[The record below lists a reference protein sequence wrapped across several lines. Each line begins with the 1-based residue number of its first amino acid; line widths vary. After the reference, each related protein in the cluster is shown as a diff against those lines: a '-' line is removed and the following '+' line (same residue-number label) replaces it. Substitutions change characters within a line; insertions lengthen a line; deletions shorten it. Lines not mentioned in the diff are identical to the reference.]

1 MKLLTLF
8 QKRFR
13 AYDGKATSSLE
24 GKTTSQHQLYENYP
38 ISEHKD
44 GYKRSNDPYSHDN
57 CSQIWKDIVEIN
69 FSDEVEEIIIAK
81 DFTYKIATNE
91 PEATIFL
98 IVYLY
103 QGLRKIA
110 RYGAIKR
117 KIKANG
123 VGKFSED
130 NEELHFIDTFL
141 EKYKEV

>member
-1 MKLLTLF
+1 MTERQL
-8 QKRFR
+8 
-13 AYDGKATSSLE
+13 ATYSLIKKNSLE
-24 GKTTSQHQLYENYP
+24 GKITSQRQLFENYP

-44 GYKRSNDPYSHDN
+44 GYVWNDSPYNHDN
-57 CSQIWKDIVEIN
+57 CSQIWKDIVAIN

-91 PEATIFL
+91 PEATIFAKR
-98 IVYLY
+98 YLY
-103 QGLRKIA
+103 SGLRKIA

>member
-1 MKLLTLF
+1 MTERQL
-8 QKRFR
+8 
-13 AYDGKATSSLE
+13 ATYSLIKKNSLE

-69 FSDEVEEIIIAK
+69 FSEEVEEIIIAK

-91 PEATIFL
+91 PGATIFAKR
-98 IVYLY
+98 YLY

-130 NEELHFIDTFL
+130 KEELHFIDTFL

>member
-1 MKLLTLF
+1 MLTSR
-8 QKRFR
+8 Q
-13 AYDGKATSSLE
+13 KATYELIKKNSLA
-24 GKTTSQHQLYENYP
+24 GIITTQKQICDNFP

-91 PEATIFL
+91 PEATIFAKS
-98 IVYLY
+98 YLY

>member
-1 MKLLTLF
+1 MLTSR
-8 QKRFR
+8 Q
-13 AYDGKATSSLE
+13 KATYELIKKNSLE
-24 GKTTSQHQLYENYP
+24 GIITTQKQICDNFP

-57 CSQIWKDIVEIN
+57 CSQIWKDIVAIN
-69 FSDEVEEIIIAK
+69 FSEEVEEIIIAK

-91 PEATIFL
+91 PEATIFAKR
-98 IVYLY
+98 YLY

-123 VGKFSED
+123 VGMFSED

>member
-1 MKLLTLF
+1 MLTSR
-8 QKRFR
+8 Q
-13 AYDGKATSSLE
+13 KATYELVKKNSLV
-24 GKTTSQHQLYENYP
+24 GIITTQKQICDNFP

-44 GYKRSNDPYSHDN
+44 GYKRSNNPYNHDN
-57 CSQIWKDIVEIN
+57 CSQIWKDIVAIN

-91 PEATIFL
+91 PEATIFAKR
-98 IVYLY
+98 YLY